1 MRLRKRVDAL
11 ERLIDEM
18 RREPLAHVSR
28 ETGTTIDWRATMR
41 GGEGAEITLG
51 ENVTIRRFAEING
64 PTTIGDGG
72 ALSRGAVV
80 EGGTTIGKGVSIGP
94 NAMVLTQTHELGW
107 KARRAGKAVRRPVT
121 IGDGCWIGAGA
132 IILPGVTVN
141 RGSIVAAGAVVTKDV
156 PPHTLVAGVPAR
168 PVRTL

>member
-1 MRLRKRVDAL
+1 
-11 ERLIDEM
+11 M
-18 RREPLAHVSR
+18 RREPLDHVR
-28 ETGTTIDWRATMR
+28 QETGTNIDWRAVMR
-41 GGEGAEITLG
+41 GGEDAEIQLG
-51 ENVTIRRFAEING
+51 HDVTIRRFAEING

-72 ALSRGAVV
+72 AVSRGAVV

-94 NAMVLTQTHELGW
+94 NAMVLTQTHDIGW
-107 KARRAGKAVRRPVT
+107 KARRAGKARRLPVT

-132 IILPGVTVN
+132 IVLPGVTVN

-168 PVRTL
+168 PMRTL